1 MSQVDQTLGEPDGP
15 VVIGSPNIHPDSFV
29 APNVHIYGDVVIE
42 ARAVVMFGVVIRAE
56 LDRVEVRAGSNLQ
69 DNVVMHCDPGFPCIV
84 GRNTTVGH
92 AAVLHS
98 VKVGDHCL
106 VGIGSMA
113 LTGSELG
120 EGAWLA
126 SGAVLPEGRTIP
138 PWTLAMGIPAK
149 PVRRLT
155 EDEIE
160 RQRSGVTTYQRFL
173 EAYKP
178 LLG

>member
-1 MSQVDQTLGEPDGP
+1 MVLGTPT
-15 VVIGSPNIHPDSFV
+15 IHPASFV
-29 APNVHIYGDVVIE
+29 APNVQIYGDALIE
-42 ARAVVMFGVVIRAE
+42 ARAVIMFGVVIRAE
-56 LDRVEVRAGSNLQ
+56 LDRVEVGAGSNLQ
-69 DNVVMHCDPGFPCIV
+69 DNVVMHCDPGFPCVV

-98 VKVGDHCL
+98 VRVGANCL

-126 SGAVLPEGRTIP
+126 SGAVLPEGRSIP

-160 RQRSGVTTYQRFL
+160 RQRDGVATYQRFL

>member
-1 MSQVDQTLGEPDGP
+1 MSQADQPHVVPDGP
-15 VVIGSPNIHPDSFV
+15 VVLGTPSIHPDSFV
-29 APNVHIYGDVVIE
+29 APGVHIYGNAVIE

-56 LDRVEVRAGSNLQ
+56 LDRVEVRAGSNVQ
-69 DNVVMHCDPGFPCIV
+69 DNTVIHCDPGFPCVV
-84 GRNTTVGH
+84 GRNATVGH

-106 VGIGSMA
+106 VGIGAMA

-126 SGAVLPEGRTIP
+126 SGAVLPEGRSIP

-155 EDEIE
+155 DDEIE
-160 RQRSGVTTYQRFL
+160 RQKSGVATYQRFL

-178 LLG
+178 LLT

>member
-1 MSQVDQTLGEPDGP
+1 
-15 VVIGSPNIHPDSFV
+15 
-29 APNVHIYGDVVIE
+29 
-42 ARAVVMFGVVIRAE
+42 
-56 LDRVEVRAGSNLQ
+56 
-69 DNVVMHCDPGFPCIV
+69 
-84 GRNTTVGH
+84 
-92 AAVLHS
+92 
-98 VKVGDHCL
+98 
-106 VGIGSMA
+106 MA

-126 SGAVLPEGRTIP
+126 SGAVLPEGRCIP

-149 PVRRLT
+149 PVRLLT

-160 RQRSGVTTYQRFL
+160 RQRSGVATYQQFL

>member
-1 MSQVDQTLGEPDGP
+1 MTRVDQTHGEPEGP
-15 VVIGSPNIHPDSFV
+15 VVLGSPSIHRDSFV
-29 APNVHIYGDVVIE
+29 APGVHIYGNAVIE

-56 LDRVEVRAGSNLQ
+56 LDRVVVREGANLQ
-69 DNVVMHCDPGFPCIV
+69 DNVVMHCDPGFPCVV
-84 GRNTTVGH
+84 GRDTTVGH

-98 VKVGDHCL
+98 VRIGDHCL
-106 VGIGSMA
+106 VGIGAMA

-126 SGAVLPEGRTIP
+126 SGAVLPEGRVIP

-149 PVRRLT
+149 PVRQLT

-160 RQRSGVTTYQRFL
+160 RQRSGVATYQRFL

>member
-1 MSQVDQTLGEPDGP
+1 MTRSDHVHEEPDVP
-15 VVIGSPNIHPDSFV
+15 VVIGTPVIDPASFV
-29 APNVHIYGDVVIE
+29 APGVHIYGDAVIQ
-42 ARAVVMFGVVIRAE
+42 ARAVIMFGVVIRAE
-56 LDRVEVRAGSNLQ
+56 LDRVEVGSGSNVQ
-69 DNVVMHCDPGFPCIV
+69 DNTVIHCDPGFPCLI
-84 GRNTTVGH
+84 GENATIGH

-98 VKVGDHCL
+98 VRVGNHCL
-106 VGIGSMA
+106 VGIGAMA

-126 SGAVLPEGRTIP
+126 SGAVLPEGRSIP

-149 PVRRLT
+149 PVRPLT
-155 EDEIE
+155 AQEIE
-160 RQRSGVTTYQRFL
+160 RQRSGVATYQRFL